1 MEKKH
6 STVVAAVVIRDGKY
20 LCMRRCRSRYLYI
33 SERWEFPG
41 GKVEE
46 GEDEKT
52 ALRREIKE
60 EMDWDI
66 QVGRRLATVSHDYPD
81 FSITLKAYQCAAP
94 DSEFKL
100 LEHLDYKWLGKEEL
114 KSLNWTDAD
123 KKLVARLTRRPK
135 ASPKTSPK
143 TAD

>member
-6 STVVAAVVIRDGKY
+6 STVVAAVVIKDGKY
-20 LCMRRCRSRYLYI
+20 LCMRRCRSHYLYI

-46 GEDEKT
+46 GEDEKD

-66 QVGRRLATVSHDYPD
+66 QVGRRLATIHHEYPD
-81 FSITLKAYQCAAP
+81 FAITLRAYECSA
-94 DSEFKL
+94 DDTDFKL
-100 LEHLDYKWLGKEEL
+100 LEHLDYKWLEKEEL
-114 KSLNWTDAD
+114 KTLNWTAAD
-123 KKLVARLTRRPK
+123 KKLVSRLTRRPR
-135 ASPKTSPK
+135 AKTQPESK
-143 TAD
+143 D

>member
-6 STVVAAVVIRDGKY
+6 SVVVAAIVVRNGKY

-41 GKVEE
+41 GKVEQ
-46 GEDEKT
+46 GEDEKD

-66 QVGRRLATVSHDYPD
+66 NVGRRTATIHHEYPD
-81 FSITLKAYQCAAP
+81 FAITLKAYLCTA
-94 DSEFKL
+94 DTDDFKL
-100 LEHLDYKWLGKEEL
+100 LEHLDYKWLDKEEL
-114 KSLNWTDAD
+114 KTLNWTAAD
-123 KKLVARLTRRPK
+123 KKLVSRLTRKKPAR
-135 ASPKTSPK
+135 
-143 TAD
+143 